1 LKALY
6 LVGEDP
12 FGNLPASAKVREA
25 LANLEFLVCQDVFRG
40 PSAEVAHVCLP
51 AASFAEKEA
60 SWTNHEGRVQKG
72 KQALDLVG
80 EAEADTTMFSEIAR
94 SMGYPLDYAGPREI
108 LLEAGRVAPAM
119 TSKGANVHPGAV
131 VAATLAEYVS
141 GGYERDVER
150 RFTPRP
156 ARAASSEYPF
166 HLTLVQSLFR
176 SGALTARS
184 DALAKVPHQGKLLVH
199 PDDAIKLGI
208 ANGAAVRVRS
218 ALGAASVAVR
228 ISPKARPGQVLFPE
242 QYAEAV
248 RDLVPIEVDP
258 ATKVPIFRETAVAI
272 DKTAGA

>member
-1 LKALY
+1 
-6 LVGEDP
+6 
-12 FGNLPASAKVREA
+12 
-25 LANLEFLVCQDVFRG
+25 
-40 PSAEVAHVCLP
+40 
-51 AASFAEKEA
+51 
-60 SWTNHEGRVQKG
+60 
-72 KQALDLVG
+72 
-80 EAEADTTMFSEIAR
+80 M
-94 SMGYPLDYAGPREI
+94 
-108 LLEAGRVAPAM
+108 APAL
-119 TSKGANVHPGAV
+119 TAKGVNVHPGAV
-131 VAATLAEYVS
+131 VAATLAEYLS

-150 RFTPRP
+150 RFAPRP

-184 DALAKVPHQGKLLVH
+184 AALAKVPHQGTLLVH

-218 ALGAASVAVR
+218 AHGAASVAVR

-258 ATKVPIFRETAVAI
+258 ATKVPIFRETVVAI